1 MPCHRKPIQMKKL
14 LPLLFLSTTLL
25 AQTNPKLQLKLDQ
38 HAAAI
43 EQKTIEWRRY
53 FHEHPELSNQEI
65 KTAAKIAEHLKSLGL
80 EVKTGIAR
88 TGVVGLLKT
97 GKAGPVIGLRADMD
111 ALPVNERNSLIFASK
126 EKVIFNEKETGVMHA
141 CGHDS
146 HMAILMAV
154 AEVLSKNKAELKGMV
169 KFIFQPAEEGAGTVL
184 GGAQLMIQEGVMENP
199 KVDVMFGLHIQS
211 TVPVGTIAYR
221 PGGLM
226 AAPDFFTIIIKGKG
240 AHGSTPWDGV
250 DPIVVGAQIVL
261 GLQTIISR
269 QTELTKEP
277 AVITI
282 GRFNSG
288 IRENIIP
295 EEATMSGTVRTF
307 DKKMQ
312 KDIFERMRITAENI
326 AKSAGATAELQ
337 IAWGSPVTYND
348 EALTAKMT
356 PSLQRASG
364 NKAIIVNPVTMGED
378 FSYFQ
383 EKVPGLFFFLG
394 GMTPGTDP
402 KKAPIH
408 HTADFMLDESG
419 FGVGVK
425 ALINLTTD
433 YMFSEKTPTE
443 VKLEKKN

>member
-1 MPCHRKPIQMKKL
+1 MKKIAL
-14 LPLLFLSTTLL
+14 LLIFPAMAF
-25 AQTNPKLQLKLDQ
+25 AQPSAKLQQKLDQ
-38 HAAAI
+38 HAKEI
-43 EQKTIEWRRY
+43 EQKTIEWRRH
-53 FHEHPELSNQEI
+53 FHAFPELSNQEV
-65 KTAAKIAEHLKSLGL
+65 KTAAKIAEHLKNLGL
-80 EVKTGIAR
+80 EVQTGIAR

-97 GKAGPVIGLRADMD
+97 GKPGPVIGLRADMD
-111 ALPVNERNSLIFASK
+111 ALPVDERNSLPFASK
-126 EKVIFNEKETGVMHA
+126 EKATYNGKETGVMHA

-154 AEVLSKNKAELKGMV
+154 AEVLARNKTDLKGMV
-169 KFIFQPAEEGAGTVL
+169 KFVFQPAEEGAGTL
-184 GGAQLMIQEGVMENP
+184 PGGAKMMVEEGVLENP

-226 AAPDFFTIIIKGKG
+226 AAPDFFSIKVKGKG

-250 DPIVVGAQIVL
+250 DPIVVGAQIVM

-269 QTELTKEP
+269 QVELTKEP

-295 EEATMSGTVRTF
+295 EEATMSGTIRTF

-312 KDIFERMRITAENI
+312 ALVYEKMRTTAINI
-326 AKSAGATAELQ
+326 AESAGATAEVT
-337 IAWGSPVTYND
+337 INPGAPVTYND
-348 EALTAKMT
+348 PALTEKMT
-356 PSLQRASG
+356 PSLQRAAG
-364 NKAIIVNPVTMGED
+364 KANTLLVNPVTMGED

-383 EKVPGLFFFLG
+383 EKVPGLFFFIG
-394 GMTPGTDP
+394 GMAPGTDP

-408 HTADFMLDESG
+408 HTPDFMIDERG
-419 FGVGVK
+419 FGTGVN
-425 ALINLTTD
+425 ALLNLTVD
-433 YMFSEKTPTE
+433 YMFMETPE
-443 VKLEKKN
+443 PKVGKKG

>member
-1 MPCHRKPIQMKKL
+1 MKLIL
-14 LPLLFLSTTLL
+14 LILGIPVLLY
-25 AQTNPKLQLKLDQ
+25 AQPDPKLQLKLDQ
-38 HAAAI
+38 HTKEI

-53 FHEHPELSNQEI
+53 FHQYPELSNQEV

-80 EVKTGIAR
+80 EVQTGIAR

-97 GKAGPVIGLRADMD
+97 GKPGPVIALRADID
-111 ALPVNERNSLIFASK
+111 ALPVWERNSLPFASK
-126 EKVIFNEKETGVMHA
+126 EKVIYNEKETGVMHA

-146 HMAILMAV
+146 HIAMLMAV
-154 AEVLSKNKAELKGMV
+154 AEVLSKNKNDLKGII
-169 KFIFQPAEEGAGTVL
+169 KFIFQPAEEGAGTTF
-184 GGAQLMIQEGVMENP
+184 GGAQMMVQEGVLENP
-199 KVDVMFGLHIQS
+199 HVDVIFGLHIQS
-211 TVPVGTIAYR
+211 TIPIGTIAYR

-226 AAPDFFTIIIKGKG
+226 AAPDFFTIKVKGKG

-250 DPIVVGAQIVL
+250 DPIVVGAQIVM

-295 EEATMSGTVRTF
+295 EEAIMSGTIRTF

-312 KDIFERMRITAENI
+312 AMIYEKMKTTAENI
-326 AKSAGATAELQ
+326 ALSAGATAEVT
-337 IAWGSPVTYND
+337 INPGSPVTYND
-348 EALTAKMT
+348 ITLTEKML
-356 PSLQRASG
+356 PSLQRAAG
-364 NKAIIVNPVTMGED
+364 KEKTINVNPVTMGED
-378 FSYFQ
+378 FSFFQ
-383 EKVPGLFFFLG
+383 EKIPGLFFFLG

-408 HTADFMLDESG
+408 HTPDFMIDENG
-419 FGVGVK
+419 FSTGIK
-425 ALINLTTD
+425 ALLNLTVD
-433 YMFSEKTPTE
+433 YMFGEKIPAE
-443 VKLEKKN
+443 VKLNTKKN

>member
-1 MPCHRKPIQMKKL
+1 MSNSEYRIMKFVIL
-14 LPLLFLSTTLL
+14 LLIAPVLGL

-38 HAAAI
+38 HAKEI

-53 FHEHPELSNQEI
+53 FHQYPELSNQEV

-80 EVKTGIAR
+80 DVQTGVAR
-88 TGVVGLLKT
+88 TGVVGLLPT
-97 GKAGPVIGLRADMD
+97 GKPGPVIGLRADMD
-111 ALPVNERNSLIFASK
+111 ALPVNERDSLSFASK
-126 EKVIFNEKETGVMHA
+126 EKAIYNEKETGVMHA

-154 AEVLSKNKAELKGMV
+154 AEVLSKNKADLKGMV
-169 KFIFQPAEEGAGTVL
+169 KFIFQPAEEGAGTTP
-184 GGAQLMIQEGVMENP
+184 GGAKMMVDEGVLENP
-199 KVDVMFGLHIQS
+199 HVDVMFGLHIQS
-211 TVPVGTIAYR
+211 TVPAGTIAYR

-226 AAPDFFTIIIKGKG
+226 AAPDFFSIKIKGKG

-250 DPIVVGAQIVL
+250 DPIVIGAQIVL

-269 QTELTKEP
+269 QTELTSNP

-295 EEATMSGTVRTF
+295 EEAVMSGTIRTF

-312 KDIFERMRITAENI
+312 ADIYQRMKTTAENI
-326 AKSAGATAELQ
+326 AESSGATAEVT
-337 IAWGSPVTYND
+337 INPGSPVTYND
-348 EALTAKMT
+348 IALTEKMI
-356 PSLQRASG
+356 PSLQRAAEAP
-364 NKAIIVNPVTMGED
+364 NTKQVNPVTMGED

-383 EKVPGLFFFLG
+383 EKIPGLFFFIG
-394 GMTPGTDP
+394 GMTPGTDS

-408 HTADFMLDESG
+408 HTADFMIDESG
-419 FGVGVK
+419 FGTGVK
-425 ALINLTTD
+425 ALLNLTVD
-433 YMFSEKTPTE
+433 YMFMQPDT
-443 VKLEKKN
+443 KLNNKK